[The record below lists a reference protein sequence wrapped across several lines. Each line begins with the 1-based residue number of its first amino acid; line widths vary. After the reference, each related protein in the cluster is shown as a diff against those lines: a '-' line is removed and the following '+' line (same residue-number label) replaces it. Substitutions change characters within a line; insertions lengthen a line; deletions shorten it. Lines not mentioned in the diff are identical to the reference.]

1 MLSNLV
7 SHAQDELWRAGL
19 FDPDSDYDGQIGVA
33 VMGLI
38 DTIADQGHSGG
49 SIGYTV
55 WLFNRLV
62 AFKPLTPLT
71 DNPNEWIDHTDISDG
86 NPLWQSRRQSD
97 AFSTDGG
104 TTYYSVDDPERTLK
118 ETLHANR

>member
-1 MLSNLV
+1 MSNLV
-7 SHAQDELWRAGL
+7 RHAKYELSNAGL

-38 DTIADQGHSGG
+38 DTIAGQGHSGA

-71 DNPNEWIDHTDISDG
+71 DNPNEWLDVADYMDG
-86 NPLWQSRRQSD
+86 QAVWQSRRQSD
-97 AFSTDGG
+97 AFSNDGG
-104 TTYYSVDDPERTLK
+104 KTYYTLDDPERTLK
-118 ETLHANR
+118 ETVHGTR